1 MQNRSSALFP
11 GTTWDSC
18 ELITSYF
25 NRFIWLGSG
34 WHHSNVNPG
43 KRPGFCLLFLHLWS
57 LVLLGHWPILFS
69 LQFNLSSLASKS
81 YLKPHLA
88 LFALYSLPAHVLL
101 WWHVCSSTPCANA
114 AQKNKKLSGTS
125 SCHLRKNPPRQTR
138 QGEFGRAVLM
148 PNVNCWALIC

>member
-25 NRFIWLGSG
+25 NRFIWHGSG
-34 WHHSNVNPG
+34 WHHSNINPG

-69 LQFNLSSLASKS
+69 LQSVISCQQKL
-81 YLKPHLA
+81 PQA
-88 LFALYSLPAHVLL
+88 LPCLVCIVLNAHVLL